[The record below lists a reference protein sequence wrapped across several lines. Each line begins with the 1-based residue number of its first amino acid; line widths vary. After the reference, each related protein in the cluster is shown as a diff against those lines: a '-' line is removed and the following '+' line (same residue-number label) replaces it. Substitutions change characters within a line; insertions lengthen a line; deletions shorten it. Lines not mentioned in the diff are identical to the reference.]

1 MENLPQG
8 KYLVDEAGKIKYLVD
23 PGINGVETTRLDGT
37 SVLKYNAPKARLMSL
52 IIDGILTNKLPWGLV
67 LLGVGI
73 ALVLELCQVPSLP
86 FAVGVYLPLSSS
98 TPIFIGGMLRWV
110 ADKWTKKSEAEGDMS
125 PGVLF
130 SSGYIA
136 GGAIAGIVIAML
148 SLSPKL
154 SQGMDMSERFAA
166 IAKCDLT
173 SVAAFGVISVLLLLV
188 GGEKWLSDKKKHA

>member
-1 MENLPQG
+1 
-8 KYLVDEAGKIKYLVD
+8 
-23 PGINGVETTRLDGT
+23 
-37 SVLKYNAPKARLMSL
+37 MSL

-98 TPIFIGGMLRWV
+98 TPIFVGGMMRWL
-110 ADKWTKKSEAEGDMS
+110 ADRWTKKSAAESEMS

-136 GGAIAGIVIAML
+136 GGAIAGIVVAL
-148 SLSPKL
+148 LTLSPAL
-154 SQGMDMSERFAA
+154 SKAMDFSHYIGALAESE
-166 IAKCDLT
+166 LT
-173 SVAAFGVISVLLLLV
+173 SVAAFGGLTALLLLV
-188 GGEKWLSDKKKHA
+188 GSEKWLTTGDKRQG